1 LYCTEYPGPIY
12 RGLMLSE
19 NQATWPQ
26 QPESI
31 RSRQLLSLENEIRVL
46 RSQMEQLF
54 MEQQSFI
61 ADDVLEVSMMLDLKI
76 NEYMRL
82 TNKKPPL

>member
-1 LYCTEYPGPIY
+1 MYCTEYPGPIY

-19 NQATWPQ
+19 NQTVWPQ

-31 RSRQLLSLENEIRVL
+31 RARQLLSLENEIRVL

-54 MEQQSFI
+54 IEQQSFI

-82 TNKKPPL
+82 TNKKPSL